1 MYVKTSKSGK
11 VNKNIL
17 KDWFNNVY
25 FEKVSD
31 RSLLLVDSWNGHDFV
46 GTEMKL
52 PEKKSLKVL
61 RIPEHANSLVQL
73 I

>member
-25 FEKVSD
+25 FEKVPDKSV
-31 RSLLLVDSWNGHDFV
+31 LLLDSWNGHDFV
-46 GTEMKL
+46 GTEKN
-52 PEKKSLKVL
+52 
-61 RIPEHANSLVQL
+61 H
-73 I
+73 